1 MTSSVIS
8 RGNTLKPKTIA
19 WIGGR
24 YFMEQ
29 FVELG
34 GNVVHIPHEKPDVL
48 TWEDVVDRVGS
59 EPDVVLYADRSLP
72 PPLAGVEQFPCL
84 TIFYAIDSHIHSWYP
99 RYAQGFDLVLVSLRD
114 HLPWFRQYL
123 REEQVVWLPPF
134 PLRNLQPPDS
144 PPAKKWDLLFAG
156 NVNRETTPGRYEF
169 LKELKARFPNLEVR
183 QGNFGEL
190 FPQAR
195 VVLNIAEQGDL
206 NFRVFEA
213 LACGSCLVTPEI
225 NNGQSLL
232 FEDGKH
238 LVTYPANDM
247 DRLIEIVCNLL
258 DDDTKRERIALNGL
272 AEINAKHR
280 AIHRARTLFDLIET
294 QRMDR
299 IATRFEDLKYIHTK
313 YLKLVYLHWA
323 EVYADTPLGEVYLRA
338 GMGK

>member
-1 MTSSVIS
+1 MTSLAIS
-8 RGNTLKPKTIA
+8 RENTLKAKTIV

-29 FVELG
+29 YAEFG
-34 GNVVHIPHEKPDVL
+34 DTIIHIPHEKPDVL
-48 TWEDVVDRVGS
+48 TWEDVVERVGTV
-59 EPDVVLYADRSLP
+59 PDIVLYADCSLP
-72 PPLAGVEQFPCL
+72 PPLAGVEHFPCL
-84 TIFYAIDSHIHSWYP
+84 TIFYAVDSHIHSWYP

-123 REEQVVWLPPF
+123 KEEQVLWMPPF
-134 PLRNLQPPDS
+134 PLRNLQPPES
-144 PPAKKWDLLFAG
+144 PPVKKWDLLFAG
-156 NVNRETTPGRYEF
+156 NVNQETTPGRYEF
-169 LKELKARFPNLEVR
+169 LKELKARFPNLEVQ
-183 QGNFGEL
+183 QGDFGEL

-195 VVLNIAEQGDL
+195 VVLNIAEEGDL

-225 NNGQSLL
+225 NNGQPLL

-238 LVTYPANDM
+238 LVTYPPD
-247 DRLIEIVCNLL
+247 DVERLVEIVCNLL
-258 DDDTKRERIALNGL
+258 DDEARREELARNGL

-280 AIHRARTLFDLIET
+280 AVHRAQALADAINA

-299 IATRFEDLKYIHTK
+299 IATRFEDLKYIHQK

-323 EVYADTPLGEVYLRA
+323 EVYADTPLGEKYLRA
-338 GMGK
+338 GVGI